1 MHHLS
6 VALDPSLQKS
16 IQNKKISNELD
27 PEETKLRTVR
37 RMFEQFF
44 IIGAPPEFEDPPKPA
59 ILVSYPTQTQH
70 SRQVEEVD
78 LITSFCFPL
87 GFPKVP
93 PAHKNKALIN
103 EYLFCLVEGSSKVY
117 GIAVVFNASERSF
130 FVSEKSCDYPFALC
144 MLTSTPF
151 LTSHFQ
157 FLAYMALLL
166 SFHIVPSQH
175 TSSKD
180 VMTSFFKAH
189 MPPGLVK
196 DEENPSLAVLSGIK
210 GTRQIVDELDFYYS
224 LPTSLDAANLQ
235 NRSKYPIIK
244 LSSKIDLAI
253 PIHFPEE
260 ENLAHASF
268 HILFSVLTIDQI
280 LKIYTA
286 VLCEE
291 HVVFVSEKM
300 NRMTMCIMGIVSL
313 LKAFDPIATI
323 ILPVLPHQ
331 ERFLD
336 FFDSPCPYIVGTTIP
351 NNRYDMLVNLDK
363 KTITEKTK
371 CPQLPGYN
379 ELKEKIQT
387 IFKKEMDV
395 IKVPPKRI
403 QNPKGEMIPNPEYVK
418 FFEESDPYIAPYH
431 FSLLVD
437 STYLIPS
444 SICDEILNVFKNH
457 LPRMLEEPIKLC
469 LVTDAT
475 DRTNPITVFNKDIFF
490 SQIPKKDDEF
500 FQRFMQTQIW
510 DVFCDS
516 LATEV
521 SKRRKSTLIESRK
534 KQSNP
539 TAKPGPISGKPARVV
554 RRHLNTVQLK
564 DASLSQKTSE

>member
-1 MHHLS
+1 MSLS

-16 IQNKKISNELD
+16 IQNKKISAEMD

-44 IIGAPPEFEDPPKPA
+44 IIGAPPEYEGIPKPS

-78 LITSFCFPL
+78 LITSFCFPI

-93 PAHKNKALIN
+93 PAHKNKAIIN
-103 EYLFCLVEGSSKVY
+103 EYMFCLVEGSSKVY

-130 FVSEKSCDYPFALC
+130 FASEKSCDYPFALC

-151 LTSHFQ
+151 LTSHFE
-157 FLAYMALLL
+157 FLTYMALLL
-166 SFHIVPSQH
+166 SFHIKPFPH

-210 GTRQIVDELDFYYS
+210 GTKEIVEELDFYYS

-235 NRSKYPIIK
+235 TGQTYPIIK
-244 LSSKIDLAI
+244 LSSKMNLAI

-268 HILFSVLTIDQI
+268 NVLFSVLTIDQI

-300 NRMTMCIMGIVSL
+300 NRMTMCIMGIISL
-313 LKAFDPIATI
+313 LKGFDPIATI
-323 ILPVLPHQ
+323 ILPVLPYQ

-351 NNRYDMLVNLDK
+351 NNRYDILINLDK
-363 KTITEKTK
+363 KTITEKVK
-371 CPQLPGYN
+371 CPQLPYYN
-379 ELKEKIQT
+379 DLKAKIES
-387 IFKKEMDV
+387 IFKREVDT

-403 QNPKGEMIPNPEYVK
+403 ANQNGEMIPNPEYMRFYV
-418 FFEESDPYIAPYH
+418 ECDPYLSPYH
-431 FSLLVD
+431 FTTLID
-437 STYLIPS
+437 TTYLMPTP
-444 SICDEILNVFKNH
+444 ICDEILNVFANH
-457 LPRMLEEPIKLC
+457 LPKILEDPIKLC

-490 SQIPKKDDEF
+490 SQIPKKDNEF

-521 SKRRKSTLIESRK
+521 SKRRKSTLIESR
-534 KQSNP
+534 QRLSNP
-539 TAKPGPISGKPARVV
+539 TQKPAPLGGKTVPVRV
-554 RRHLNTVQLK
+554 RRHNTVAIRGAPL
-564 DASLSQKTSE
+564 QKKNPE